1 MRFWHQVH
9 LFQADW
15 ASGLMAAVGNSGRTD
30 CADSDSDAVSWTFP
44 HYFIVRSR
52 KLLCVRFHFA
62 YLYVSVWIKVNS
74 SVSSHIQTHSG
85 CGLTPEIFSL
95 HLQRRVNREKGEKKD
110 GRVWDG
116 PRQEVEAQFT
126 FSRTERR
133 RRDRVDDLTDN
144 RKETT

>member
-1 MRFWHQVH
+1 MFLYIKSFHCWGSHTRSTCFKLTEHQ
-9 LFQADW
+9 
-15 ASGLMAAVGNSGRTD
+15 GLTAAVGNSGRTD

-52 KLLCVRFHFA
+52 ELLCVRFHFA

-95 HLQRRVNREKGEKKD
+95 HLQRRVNREKGEKKE
-110 GRVWDG
+110 GTSLR
-116 PRQEVEAQFT
+116 
-126 FSRTERR
+126 RTEAGSG
-133 RRDRVDDLTDN
+133 DSVHI
-144 RKETT
+144 